1 MSVSISLRLIRL
13 WAGAA
18 VSFSVSVLVQSTL
31 AVPLLRRNSQRRRG
45 SRRTRDT
52 DGLPW
57 LQVRSDSTVD
67 ATSQNSDVLFSDTM
81 IDLGFV
87 ISSFVPLVLFWM

>member
-1 MSVSISLRLIRL
+1 M
-13 WAGAA
+13 
-18 VSFSVSVLVQSTL
+18 
-31 AVPLLRRNSQRRRG
+31 
-45 SRRTRDT
+45 RDT